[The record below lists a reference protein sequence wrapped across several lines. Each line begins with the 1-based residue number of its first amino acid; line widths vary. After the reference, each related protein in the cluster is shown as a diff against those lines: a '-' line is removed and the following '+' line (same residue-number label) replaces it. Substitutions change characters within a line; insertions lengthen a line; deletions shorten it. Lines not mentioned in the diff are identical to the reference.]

1 MSQGQWS
8 YTKVL
13 SSTNDVSIEATA
25 ALEIPR
31 EKIDELAALLSQ
43 AQRDELMNPHNAS
56 TLMDVYV
63 PGTVKTNLYLTR
75 VWNKRVGYLGK
86 GDWGEFVQK
95 QGLKKG
101 DKVIL
106 HYVNFAGFNELQ
118 LRLERQYL

>member
-1 MSQGQWS
+1 MSRGQWS

-13 SSTNDVSIEATA
+13 SSTNDVSTEATA

-31 EKIDELAALLSQ
+31 EKIDKLAALLSQ

-63 PGTVKTNLYLTR
+63 PGKVKTNLYLTR
-75 VWNKRVGYLGK
+75 VWNKRVGFLGK
-86 GDWGEFVQK
+86 GEWEFVQE

-101 DKVIL
+101 KVIL
-106 HYVNFAGFNELQ
+106 HYVNFVGFNEL
-118 LRLERQYL
+118 